1 MDNNDLLYK
10 KKYLK
15 YKEKFLFLQ
24 QIAAGYQK
32 QKDFTQQK
40 TQQQAKIDSIQNNL
54 NSVKEQ
60 VKSAVN
66 SELTALEA
74 YNKNVDDKNALKTL
88 NQNKNVSK
96 QAKNKLES
104 ITKTLYRAKDE
115 FRNINIKERRARE
128 RVAENNVSFA
138 NKAVIA
144 KKKVIKSLEKKIEK
158 INSQLKKTTTELESS
173 KVKEQEATA
182 KLDEMRNEF
191 AKVEQDGLAK
201 LDSDNGGSSGSSVS
215 SGSST
220 PSQ

>member
-1 MDNNDLLYK
+1 MDNDLLYK

-32 QKDFTQQK
+32 QKDFTQKK
-40 TQQQAKIDSIQNNL
+40 TQQQAKIDSIQNNI
-54 NSVKEQ
+54 NSTKETVKN
-60 VKSAVN
+60 AVN
-66 SELTALEA
+66 AELSALEA

-88 NQNKNVSK
+88 NQNKNASK

-104 ITKTLYRAKDE
+104 MTKTLFRAKDE
-115 FRNINIKERRARE
+115 LRNITIKERRSRE
-128 RVAENNVSFA
+128 KVAENNVSFA

-144 KKKVIKSLEKKIEK
+144 KKKEIKSFEKKIEK
-158 INSQLKKTTTELESS
+158 INAQLKKTNAEFESA
-173 KVKEQEATA
+173 KAKEVEAAA
-182 KLDEMRNEF
+182 KLEEMRGEF

-201 LDSDNGGSSGSSVS
+201 LDADSGGGSGNSS
-215 SGSST
+215 